1 MVSSSVLLRHYT
13 STMLLIDFRVNGDTI
28 GCNGGIVIE

>member
-1 MVSSSVLLRHYT
+1 MVSSSVLLGRYT
-13 STMLLIDFRVNGDTI
+13 SAMSLIDSRVNGDTI